1 MCEKIEVLGI
11 SVEKCYVE
19 DVMESINENWEKGV
33 LSTYGVINMKL
44 LMAARE
50 DSVLTEYISSLDK
63 AVVDE
68 PEVLKAA
75 GMNDSRLEEE
85 ATGHGFFSTLFWFLS
100 EYRNQ
105 VFLLGETE
113 EDTDAFEK
121 YLQEKY
127 PNIVILSKDSL
138 GDGQEDQV
146 DKIINEI
153 NSFSPH
159 AVLACSRKLDLER
172 FVVTNRKKMNTHV
185 FLSLGNPQEI
195 QMAAGMK
202 NSWLGKLLEKSTF
215 KKMVSQYREA
225 NEDVGKGEE

>member
-19 DVMESINENWEKGV
+19 DVIESINENWLKGV

-44 LMAARE
+44 LMEAKE
-50 DSVLTEYISSLDK
+50 DAVLTEYIQSLDK

-75 GMNDSRLEEE
+75 GLNDSRLEEE
-85 ATGHGFFSTLFWFLS
+85 AAGHGFFSTLFWFLS

-105 VFLLGETE
+105 VFLLGEVE

-121 YLQEKY
+121 YLLEKY
-127 PNIVILSKDSL
+127 PNIVILGKGCL
-138 GDGQEDQV
+138 GNGQEDQV

-153 NSFSPH
+153 NAFSPH
-159 AVLACSRKLDLER
+159 AVLACSRKLELER

-195 QMAAGMK
+195 QMEAGMK
-202 NSWLGKLLEKSTF
+202 SGWLGKLLEKSTF